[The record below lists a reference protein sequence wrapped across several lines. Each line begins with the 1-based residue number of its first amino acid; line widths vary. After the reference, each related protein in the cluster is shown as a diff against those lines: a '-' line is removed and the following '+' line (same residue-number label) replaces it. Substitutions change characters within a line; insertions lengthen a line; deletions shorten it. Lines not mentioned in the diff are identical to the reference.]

1 MTPRICSVYCQPERI
16 LFYVL
21 WAPRKCSVY
30 HHPRFLHPLPLSHC
44 FKIYTKHNKLIK
56 VIFLC
61 TLHIMSLKKLYNL
74 YISGASS
81 ALKKSYFYLLPVNT
95 TRTCL
100 VYHHPCLPPFT
111 TESFRYVRRYIVSLK
126 KVSFYILWT
135 PQRCRSVY
143 HRPKKSLF
151 LRPLWTPQTFQVIP
165 HSLVHHPSPLSY

>member
-1 MTPRICSVYCQPERI
+1 
-16 LFYVL
+16 
-21 WAPRKCSVY
+21 
-30 HHPRFLHPLPLSHC
+30 
-44 FKIYTKHNKLIK
+44 
-56 VIFLC
+56 
-61 TLHIMSLKKLYNL
+61 MSFKKLYNL

-100 VYHHPCLPPFT
+100 VYHHPYLPPFT

-143 HRPKKSLF
+143 HRPRKSLF
-151 LRPLWTPQTFQVIP
+151 LRPVDTTDF
-165 HSLVHHPSPLSY
+165 SSDSSPSCSPPLTTELLTLLLNIAPKITSSKIYVLFIEQSD